1 MNNTFG
7 KILRA
12 QVENAGI
19 KESELANA
27 LGYDPTYI
35 SKWMNGSKLPS
46 VRNVERIIEQ
56 IADFLSEE
64 SAGDTARERL
74 RVYAELNSAYD
85 CAGDPKSLKVIR
97 IGRCPS

>member
-35 SKWMNGSKLPS
+35 SK
-46 VRNVERIIEQ
+46 
-56 IADFLSEE
+56 
-64 SAGDTARERL
+64 
-74 RVYAELNSAYD
+74 
-85 CAGDPKSLKVIR
+85 
-97 IGRCPS
+97 